1 MKWKDPIT
9 FVAIIGAAL
18 ALKIA
23 VDSLALFAE
32 CVNNSS
38 HTVAECLIIGLLY

>member
-1 MKWKDPIT
+1 MRWKDPIT

-32 CVNNSS
+32 CVTKSS
-38 HTVAECLIIGLLY
+38 HTVTECMLIGILY